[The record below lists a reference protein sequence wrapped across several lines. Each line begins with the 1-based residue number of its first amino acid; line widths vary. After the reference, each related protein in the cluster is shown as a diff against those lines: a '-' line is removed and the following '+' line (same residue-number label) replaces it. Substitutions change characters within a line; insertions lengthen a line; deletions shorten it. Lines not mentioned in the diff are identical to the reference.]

1 LADAKI
7 PYGIPQKPMMATY
20 RCGVRAEQIAEE
32 FPVVSMDSNALEA
45 VRLLAT
51 RRLPGLVVTDKAGK
65 PVTILPASQVVRLL
79 VPVYVLDDPS
89 LAGVLGES
97 IADRIA
103 DKLGGKSVA
112 EVLPKP
118 PPEMAT
124 VKSDDTLI
132 EVAAIMAGNRS
143 PLVAVMSEEGIVG
156 VITAPRLLEVALGP
170 H

>member
-1 LADAKI
+1 
-7 PYGIPQKPMMATY
+7 M
-20 RCGVRAEQIAEE
+20 RAEQIAEE
-32 FPVVSMDSNALEA
+32 FPVVSMDSDALDA

-51 RRLPGLVVTDKAGK
+51 RRLPGLVVTDQAGT

-79 VPVYVLDDPS
+79 VPVYVLEDPS
-89 LAGVLGES
+89 LAGVLSES

-118 PPEMAT
+118 PPDMTT
-124 VKSDDTLI
+124 VKVDDTII
-132 EVAAIMAGNRS
+132 EVAAIMARNRS
-143 PLVAVMSEEGIVG
+143 PLVAVMGAKGIVG
-156 VITAPRLLEVALGP
+156 VITAPRLLEVALGS